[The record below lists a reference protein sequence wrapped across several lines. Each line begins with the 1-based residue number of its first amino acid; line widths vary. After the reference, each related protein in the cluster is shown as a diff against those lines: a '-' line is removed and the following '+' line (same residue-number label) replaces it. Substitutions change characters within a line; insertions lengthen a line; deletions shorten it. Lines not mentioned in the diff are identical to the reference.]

1 MDFLSH
7 LHVVVKHIVK
17 LTRANNNMQM
27 AQKRREKQT
36 VLIQRTSLRDA
47 KVKSVSTIEVEAV
60 YTARSIGHTQ
70 E

>member
-36 VLIQRTSLRDA
+36 VLIHRTSLKLQHLPLPWKD
-47 KVKSVSTIEVEAV
+47 KLDIEIVSFF
-60 YTARSIGHTQ
+60 
-70 E
+70 

>member
-27 AQKRREKQT
+27 AQKRRAKQT
-36 VLIQRTSLRDA
+36 VLIQRTSLKGQLQNCLLRQTVA
-47 KVKSVSTIEVEAV
+47 S
-60 YTARSIGHTQ
+60 
-70 E
+70 